1 MDNIRVHATIT
12 NEAGI
17 LSKKG
22 GGFHTP
28 SSFALENLFYLL
40 WGDEYEC
47 NEKYEVKR
55 DFLNSLSLYHIIS
68 GKMEFNYNGQSFIA
82 TEGETVFLDLRL
94 PHHYRALTR
103 LQLRQYLIGGRSAEQ
118 YYELL
123 SKQLGYRYAPDG
135 KLSLILENIQRQA
148 ISDNMNEHTVS
159 IMLHELMGHLVI
171 RETPSIS
178 ASVAQ
183 AQRYILRHFSEPLS
197 IEDVAA
203 HVLLSKSHLNRLFR
217 KELSCAPHEYLLQT
231 RLNISKQLLIETALS
246 VEEIAYK
253 SGFTSAT
260 HYIRA
265 FKQANQ
271 MTPSYFRKYFN
282 PLVSFPS
289 ES

>member
-1 MDNIRVHATIT
+1 MDNIANNATII

-22 GGFHTP
+22 GGFFTP
-28 SSFALENLFYLL
+28 SSFAIENLFYIL

-55 DFLNSLSLYHIIS
+55 DFLNSLSLYHIMS
-68 GKMEFNYNGQSFIA
+68 GKMEFTYNGQTFIA
-82 TEGETVFLDLRL
+82 EEGETVFLDLRL

-103 LQLRQYLIGGRSAEQ
+103 LQLQQYLIGGKSAEN
-118 YYELL
+118 YYKLL
-123 SKQLGYRYAPDG
+123 ATQHGNRYSPDAQLA
-135 KLSLILENIQRQA
+135 LIFGNIQRQLQ
-148 ISDNMNEHTVS
+148 SDTLNEHRVS
-159 IMLHELMGHLVI
+159 ILLHDLFGRLVI
-171 RETPSIS
+171 RETPNIS
-178 ASVAQ
+178 PSVSK
-183 AQRYILRHFSEPLS
+183 AQRFILQHFAEPIN
-197 IEDVAA
+197 IETVAE

-231 RLNISKQLLIETALS
+231 RLNISKQMLIQTSLS

-265 FKQANQ
+265 FKNANQ

-282 PLVSFPS
+282 PLASSSS

>member
-1 MDNIRVHATIT
+1 MDNIAATATIT

-22 GGFHTP
+22 GGFFTP
-28 SSFALENLFYLL
+28 SPFAVENLFYIL

-47 NEKYEVKR
+47 NEKYEVR
-55 DFLNSLSLYHIIS
+55 REFLNSLSLYHIMS
-68 GKMEFNYNGQSFIA
+68 GRMEFTYNGQTFIA
-82 TEGETVFLDLRL
+82 EEGETIFLDLRL

-103 LQLRQYLIGGRSAEQ
+103 LQLQQYLIGGRSAENYYKLLATQ
-118 YYELL
+118 Y
-123 SKQLGYRYAPDG
+123 GNRYASDAQ
-135 KLSLILENIQRQA
+135 LSLIFGNMQRQLE
-148 ISDNMNEHTVS
+148 SDTLDEHRVS
-159 IMLHELMGHLVI
+159 ILLHDLLGRLVI
-171 RETPSIS
+171 REAPTIS
-178 ASVAQ
+178 PPVAK
-183 AQRYILRHFSEPLS
+183 AQRFILRHFTEPIT
-197 IEDVAA
+197 IEVVAE

-231 RLNISKQLLIETALS
+231 RLNVSKQMLIQTDLA

-265 FKQANQ
+265 FKKANQ

-282 PLVSFPS
+282 PLVSSPS
-289 ES
+289 EP